1 MFPAV
6 TEQESVLNGSSTN
19 ASGKAGWI
27 SSLGV
32 LFFLSGAAALIY
44 QVSWQRLLFSG
55 LGADT
60 LSVAVIVSV
69 FMLGLGLGALIG
81 GWAADRAT
89 SPLRWFLAVE
99 LGIACYGICSV
110 AVIDRVMMHA
120 GGLGHGVVMLGAL
133 FALIVPTTLMGM
145 TLPIL
150 VILLDRVVRNIGE
163 ATGSLYLANTMG
175 AASGA
180 IGTGLYLFHIM
191 DLRQVTWLAAAINT
205 TVALGGWFLV
215 RRAAA

>member
-1 MFPAV
+1 M
-6 TEQESVLNGSSTN
+6 
-19 ASGKAGWI
+19 
-27 SSLGV
+27 

-110 AVIDRVMMHA
+110 AVIDLVMMHA
-120 GGLGHGVVMLGAL
+120 GGLGLGLGHGVVMLGAL

-191 DLRQVTWLAAAINT
+191 DLRQVTWLAASINA

>member
-1 MFPAV
+1 M
-6 TEQESVLNGSSTN
+6 
-19 ASGKAGWI
+19 
-27 SSLGV
+27 

-44 QVSWQRLLFSG
+44 QVSWQRVLFSG

-89 SPLRWFLAVE
+89 NPLRWFLAVE
-99 LGIACYGICSV
+99 LGIACYGVCSV
-110 AVIDRVMMHA
+110 AVIDLVMMHA
-120 GGLGHGVVMLGAL
+120 GGLGHGVVVFGAL

-150 VILLDRVVRNIGE
+150 VILVDRVVRNVGE

-180 IGTGLYLFHIM
+180 IGTGLYLFLISP
-191 DLRQVTWLAAAINT
+191 D
-205 TVALGGWFLV
+205 
-215 RRAAA
+215 